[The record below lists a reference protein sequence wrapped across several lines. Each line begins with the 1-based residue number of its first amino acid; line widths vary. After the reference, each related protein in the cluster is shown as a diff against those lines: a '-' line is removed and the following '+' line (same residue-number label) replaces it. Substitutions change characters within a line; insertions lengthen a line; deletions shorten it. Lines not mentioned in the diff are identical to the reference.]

1 MDKIGNLNYERAL
14 DVAAGRGHLSN
25 EILVH
30 RFNNVVSIDKSNSS
44 FKSMHN
50 KFGHLKRKV

>member
-1 MDKIGNLNYERAL
+1 MNKIGNLNYERAL

-25 EILVH
+25 EVLIP
-30 RFNNVVSIDKSNSS
+30 RFNHVVSFDKSSTS